1 MEEPGKPFEALQGA
15 NRQRLNLAEYMQEHI
30 YMFSSETV
38 WVKFRITKSIISDVI
53 DLFGKDITLSDE
65 DETGVTVTAYIN
77 EMAMEQFAKVY
88 TPDVIILEPQKLA
101 DRVRSC
107 LEEAVRKYME
117 NKGETSK

>member
-1 MEEPGKPFEALQGA
+1 
-15 NRQRLNLAEYMQEHI
+15 MQEHI

-65 DETGVTVTAYIN
+65 DETGITVTAYIN

-88 TPDVIILEPQKLA
+88 APDVIILEPQKLA